1 MMAAVDP
8 PLSSFHR
15 GHQAFSTVKLKTSPY
30 GETGINENTCA
41 PLDVREMAVPSDFG
55 KAFAPSDIKCHL
67 STASTSTGTGT
78 PNVFSSST
86 SMTTQVFDIGRH
98 HVSRAPFVTSL
109 YGETPQETLGVQTS
123 DDHSLVSRDSKM
135 ASDEEISDICPTLVH
150 FVATL
155 EQQFL
160 TIDDLLADEAVD
172 PFMDDATANDIVAAH
187 VSFDKTLLFDSIFTS
202 AHHSTLEPIV
212 SAPMMIEPRLDSL
225 QCIDG
230 DDEFCPTT
238 RRNTDD
244 AAVLLSI
251 PLGALD
257 TTNSNPFE
265 PLWIICSVLCA
276 PSSHETLRLTSQDHG
291 EIFTDQSQKFVLDIA
306 TKNQENDDAYGSD
319 PLVLESKHGSVC
331 ISIQVDIQDLMCLL
345 TKMSID
351 LSIRKGSSIA
361 AAHCG
366 MRMCY
371 ECRNPCCTVCIDED
385 VTELKPYV
393 TRGHDYDIL
402 HDYFV
407 TGMCVRVNSRHGTYS
422 CACDDP
428 LLSMHD
434 LGHQS
439 FPSVKYK
446 QIQYD
451 GITSSFEASTDYDAV
466 SSTNLE
472 WICQDPFDMKTK
484 QIQSDRVVFSFCMNV
499 NFDVT
504 CTHYETIQ
512 ILTRTSVMFGAVD
525 KSNRILTMLTC
536 DASNDDSESVC
547 TDPSVDYAKSPNCS
561 FVIGMETVTS
571 ASLVLQDCN
580 AKSNEFSN
588 SDYFKLDVDSFKPC
602 VDNNKQS
609 PFVIDGSTLNTD
621 SSLPLSDTS
630 SDPTKATK
638 SAVITRP
645 QPVDGISNPKSE
657 LKNVAS
663 EQLAVDSDDP
673 WLTTFPDDLSK
684 SSPHVIKSSSSSS
697 TASTQPSCHPTLLKT
712 IDAMA
717 EPLSYGDLVI
727 DGLPGTKVLIS
738 PALMGRDE
746 LSDSIFEQHLQLE
759 TPSDSDATVLPFD
772 RGPAKVLM
780 ASTRSLELLPFD
792 RGPTSHLPILQAV
805 SRFAFEDTKICSFLH
820 LGFISYVVLLV
831 LKALPTLTVEQAI
844 CGLSLELAHIIP
856 GRSVTGILHFQN
868 KFPID
873 WYSKKQATV
882 ETATYGSEYIS
893 ARTCVDQIVD
903 LRTTLRYLGVP
914 VRDVSY
920 MFGDNESVVNSST
933 QPHSRLH
940 KRHNAL
946 SFHRVREAI
955 ASGYVVLTHL
965 PGKFNPADI
974 LSKHWGYQTIW
985 PILKPILF
993 FHGDT
998 ADLIQDDDAV

>member
-1 MMAAVDP
+1 
-8 PLSSFHR
+8 
-15 GHQAFSTVKLKTSPY
+15 
-30 GETGINENTCA
+30 
-41 PLDVREMAVPSDFG
+41 
-55 KAFAPSDIKCHL
+55 
-67 STASTSTGTGT
+67 
-78 PNVFSSST
+78 
-86 SMTTQVFDIGRH
+86 
-98 HVSRAPFVTSL
+98 
-109 YGETPQETLGVQTS
+109 
-123 DDHSLVSRDSKM
+123 M

-172 PFMDDATANDIVAAH
+172 PFMDDATAKDIVAAH

-306 TKNQENDDAYGSD
+306 TENQENDDAYGSD
-319 PLVLESKHGSVC
+319 PLVLESKHGSIC

-361 AAHCG
+361 
-366 MRMCY
+366 
-371 ECRNPCCTVCIDED
+371 
-385 VTELKPYV
+385 
-393 TRGHDYDIL
+393 
-402 HDYFV
+402 
-407 TGMCVRVNSRHGTYS
+407 
-422 CACDDP
+422 ACDDP

-499 NFDVT
+499 NFDVA

-536 DASNDDSESVC
+536 DTSNDDSESVC

-663 EQLAVDSDDP
+663 EQLAV
-673 WLTTFPDDLSK
+673 
-684 SSPHVIKSSSSSS
+684 
-697 TASTQPSCHPTLLKT
+697 
-712 IDAMA
+712 
-717 EPLSYGDLVI
+717 
-727 DGLPGTKVLIS
+727 
-738 PALMGRDE
+738 
-746 LSDSIFEQHLQLE
+746 
-759 TPSDSDATVLPFD
+759 
-772 RGPAKVLM
+772 
-780 ASTRSLELLPFD
+780 
-792 RGPTSHLPILQAV
+792 
-805 SRFAFEDTKICSFLH
+805 RF
-820 LGFISYVVLLV
+820 
-831 LKALPTLTVEQAI
+831 
-844 CGLSLELAHIIP
+844 
-856 GRSVTGILHFQN
+856 R
-868 KFPID
+868 
-873 WYSKKQATV
+873 
-882 ETATYGSEYIS
+882 
-893 ARTCVDQIVD
+893 
-903 LRTTLRYLGVP
+903 
-914 VRDVSY
+914 
-920 MFGDNESVVNSST
+920 
-933 QPHSRLH
+933 
-940 KRHNAL
+940 
-946 SFHRVREAI
+946 
-955 ASGYVVLTHL
+955 
-965 PGKFNPADI
+965 
-974 LSKHWGYQTIW
+974 
-985 PILKPILF
+985 
-993 FHGDT
+993 
-998 ADLIQDDDAV
+998 